1 MQTKVLEVIND
12 IRASKNMEA
21 VVTLNEGDKLRDDL
35 GLTSFDLAELTVRI
49 EDEFDI
55 DIFEDGLV
63 NTVGEI
69 YAALYPHRR
78 PMRRRWAH
86 LCKT

>member
-1 MQTKVLEVIND
+1 MEEQILSIINE
-12 IRASKNMEA
+12 IRASKEMPSVSSIHKE
-21 VVTLNEGDKLRDDL
+21 DKLREDL
-35 GLTSFDLAELTVRI
+35 GLTSFDLAELTVKI

-69 YAALYPHRR
+69 YAKLS
-78 PMRRRWAH
+78 
-86 LCKT
+86 K

>member
-1 MQTKVLEVIND
+1 MEEKVLVIINE
-12 IRASKNMEA
+12 IRAAKNLAPVESIKA
-21 VVTLNEGDKLRDDL
+21 ETKLREDL
-35 GLTSFDLAELTVRI
+35 GLTSFDLAELTVKI

-69 YAALYPHRR
+69 LAKLQA
-78 PMRRRWAH
+78 
-86 LCKT
+86 

>member
-35 GLTSFDLAELTVRI
+35 VLTSFDLAELTVRI

-69 YAALYPHRR
+69 YAKLS
-78 PMRRRWAH
+78 
-86 LCKT
+86 

>member
-1 MQTKVLEVIND
+1 MNKRVLEIINE
-12 IRASKNMEA
+12 IRAAKNLEPVA
-21 VVTLNEGDKLRDDL
+21 ELKEDNRLREDFD
-35 GLTSFDLAELTVRI
+35 LTSFDLAELTVKI

-69 YAALYPHRR
+69 FAKLEA
-78 PMRRRWAH
+78 
-86 LCKT
+86 

>member
-49 EDEFDI
+49 ED
-55 DIFEDGLV
+55 GLV

-69 YAALYPHRR
+69 YAKLS
-78 PMRRRWAH
+78 
-86 LCKT
+86 

>member
-1 MQTKVLEVIND
+1 MGLFLVDQHKSYTYEDLLQRINATKSYIPLMQ
-12 IRASKNMEA
+12 
-21 VVTLNEGDKLRDDL
+21 RDDI
-35 GLTSFDLAELTVRI
+35 GFTSFDLAELTVRI

-69 YAALYPHRR
+69 IEKLR
-78 PMRRRWAH
+78 
-86 LCKT
+86 